1 MTEMMYW
8 YWVHG
13 RIRPS
18 FFYNLPQGE
27 LTVIRAF
34 YELEIKEEKERW
46 KLTQ

>member
-1 MTEMMYW
+1 MMYW

-34 YELEIKEEKERW
+34 YELEIKEIQDSQN
-46 KLTQ
+46 LS